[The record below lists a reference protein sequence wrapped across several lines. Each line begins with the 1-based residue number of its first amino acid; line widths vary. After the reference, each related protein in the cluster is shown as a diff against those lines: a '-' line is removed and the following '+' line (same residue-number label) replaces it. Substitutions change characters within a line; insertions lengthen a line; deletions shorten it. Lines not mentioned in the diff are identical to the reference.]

1 MLAILRTVGMLL
13 ALLLAT
19 AASLAGE
26 RAIIV
31 LDASGSMWGQIGG
44 KPKLE
49 IARETLRTVLKSI
62 PADMELGLIAYGHRE
77 KGSCEDI
84 ELVVPPATGTAAAI
98 IDAAEKMRFL
108 GKTPLTAAV
117 RRAAESLRFTEEKS
131 TVILITDGLETCNAD
146 PCALATELEQGG
158 VDFTAHVVGFGLSE
172 EEGRQV
178 ACLAENTGGKYLP
191 AADAGQLTDALEQVV
206 QAEPAPAPQPAPEP
220 APDFNFAP
228 SATMSEGGPE
238 LGRDDNL
245 VWEVY
250 AANADGSRGGNVVT
264 DYYGGWKGRLEPG
277 DYIVNAR
284 LDHAAVEQKVTIEP
298 DKVAT
303 PHFVLDAGRLVIRA
317 RASEGAAIADN
328 AAINVRYPGDGD
340 TTYYGEMKAVFPAG
354 EQVLTIKL
362 GDGAVTETI
371 ALKAG
376 QTIEKDVIVGVGR
389 AVVNALY
396 AAGGDRLDSGNMFTR
411 IFKAKKKIDGTRE
424 ELSYAYGP
432 DAAFDLPAGDYVALV
447 AMDQAAVEQP
457 FSIKVGERQ
466 DVTAVLDAGVLA
478 ISAPGAKYIEVF
490 GAAKD
495 IQGNRKQFGYAFA
508 ETHQTTL
515 PAGDYAVSAERGDP
529 AVKTEAPATV
539 KAGERTE
546 ITVP

>member
-1 MLAILRTVGMLL
+1 MKR
-13 ALLLAT
+13 
-19 AASLAGE
+19 
-26 RAIIV
+26 
-31 LDASGSMWGQIGG
+31 G
-44 KPKLE
+44 KPSLPGL
-49 IARETLRTVLKSI
+49 AVTV
-62 PADMELGLIAYGHRE
+62 A
-77 KGSCEDI
+77 
-84 ELVVPPATGTAAAI
+84 V
-98 IDAAEKMRFL
+98 
-108 GKTPLTAAV
+108 LTALSTAV
-117 RRAAESLRFTEEKS
+117 
-131 TVILITDGLETCNAD
+131 GL
-146 PCALATELEQGG
+146 
-158 VDFTAHVVGFGLSE
+158 
-172 EEGRQV
+172 
-178 ACLAENTGGKYLP
+178 
-191 AADAGQLTDALEQVV
+191 LT
-206 QAEPAPAPQPAPEP
+206 
-220 APDFNFAP
+220 
-228 SATMSEGGPE
+228 
-238 LGRDDNL
+238 
-245 VWEVY
+245 
-250 AANADGSRGGNVVT
+250 
-264 DYYGGWKGRLEPG
+264 
-277 DYIVNAR
+277 
-284 LDHAAVEQKVTIEP
+284 
-298 DKVAT
+298 
-303 PHFVLDAGRLVIRA
+303 
-317 RASEGAAIADN
+317 

-376 QTIEKDVIVGVGR
+376 QTIEKDVIVGVGH

-396 AAGGDRLDSGNMFTR
+396 VAGGDRVDSGNMFTR

-447 AMDQAAVEQP
+447 EMDQAAVEQP

-478 ISAPGAKYIEVF
+478 ISAPGAKYIEVS
-490 GAAKD
+490 GSARD

>member
-1 MLAILRTVGMLL
+1 MLAILRTVGVLL

-84 ELVVPPATGTAAAI
+84 ELVVPPATGTAATI

-117 RRAAESLRFTEEKS
+117 RQAAESLRFTEEKS

-146 PCALATELEQGG
+146 PCALATELEQG

-238 LGRDDNL
+238 LGRDDNV

-250 AANADGSRGGNVVT
+250 AANADGSRGENVVT

-376 QTIEKDVIVGVGR
+376 QTIEKDVIVGVGH

-396 AAGGDRLDSGNMFTR
+396 VAGGDRVDSGNMFTR

-447 AMDQAAVEQP
+447 EMDQAAVEQP

-478 ISAPGAKYIEVF
+478 ISAPGAKYIEVS
-490 GAAKD
+490 GAARD

>member
-1 MLAILRTVGMLL
+1 MLL

-31 LDASGSMWGQIGG
+31 LDASGSMWGQIGS

-84 ELVVPPATGTAAAI
+84 ELVVPPATGTAATI

-117 RRAAESLRFTEEKS
+117 RQAAESLRFTEEKS

-250 AANADGSRGGNVVT
+250 AANADGSRGENVVT

-328 AAINVRYPGDGD
+328 AAINVRYPSDGD

-396 AAGGDRLDSGNMFTR
+396 AAGGDRVDSGNMFTR

-478 ISAPGAKYIEVF
+478 ISAPGAKYIEVS